1 VTRQPF
7 HLSLTATRRR
17 LYRNLIAVN
26 LPTGEYRAMKWL
38 MERWWRHERKGA
50 PLAPGYE
57 AIAAGIGYTVRAVKR
72 LIAKLVERGFI
83 VVAFGGVGRGN
94 RKRMA
99 VDFKAI
105 REAFAPGLLRE
116 EKGTNGDGA
125 YSKGTKVAPSW
136 VWFSGLWGRCDRFR
150 EGFARALA
158 LEARESWRGF
168 VTARPKATPRQHF
181 GTHSGSGYGE
191 AVS

>member
-1 VTRQPF
+1 MIRQPF
-7 HLSLTATRRR
+7 KLSITASKRRF
-17 LYRNLIAVN
+17 YRNLIAIN
-26 LPTGEYRAMKWL
+26 LPIGEYRAMKWL
-38 MERWWRHERKGA
+38 MERWWRHEGKGA

-83 VVAFGGVGRGN
+83 VVVFGGVGRGN

-99 VDFKAI
+99 VDCKAI
-105 REAFAPGLLRE
+105 RDAFAPGLLRE

-150 EGFARALA
+150 EGFARALS
-158 LEARESWRGF
+158 LESRESWREF
-168 VTARPKATPRQHF
+168 VTVRPKAIPRQHF
-181 GTHSGSGYGE
+181 GARNIAWDQE
-191 AVS
+191 AVA